1 MEDKVLFMIIT
12 FITIIRTN
20 ITKYTFLLN
29 LVVGSGRDSLS
40 SL

>member
-20 ITKYTFLLN
+20 ITKYTFFSEF
-29 LVVGSGRDSLS
+29 GSITGIEVYV
-40 SL
+40 